1 MNSRRFGI
9 NLKTRKSSPKTEVNP
24 APQQVETE
32 TLTTS
37 YVIRFRP
44 KTVRK
49 LVLWGFIGI
58 AFLGLIALL
67 PALQSVVSIL
77 VIALFLSVLLEP
89 FVSFIEN
96 RGVSRLLA
104 SVLVFAL
111 ILFSGALGFN
121 FMAPVITHEIEQIGE
136 GLNDGTSTG
145 ALDKLQE
152 RLGESIPLLANP
164 ALLEE
169 IRAEID
175 AMLKRSFSMVVS
187 VLSAIVSI
195 VMLAFI
201 TFFFL
206 KDGRTM
212 KKAIISWVPNRYFEM
227 TLIIVHKIGAQLGR
241 YLRGQLF
248 VASIVGAMS
257 IFALYL
263 LDIRYYF
270 FIGAIAGIAN
280 MIPYF
285 GPIVGAVPAV
295 VIALIDTGSLGTVA
309 AVAVA
314 FACVQLI
321 ENVAVSPFIV
331 SKSVQ
336 LHPLTIIIVILIGG
350 QLLGI
355 FGMLLAVP
363 SASIIKVTSQ
373 EIAWGIRNYRVL

>member
-1 MNSRRFGI
+1 MNSKRSGI
-9 NLKTRKSSPKTEVNP
+9 SLKTPKSSPKAQATPPP
-24 APQQVETE
+24 AETE
-32 TLTTS
+32 NLATS

-44 KTVRK
+44 KTIRK
-49 LVLWGFIGI
+49 FVLWGFIGI

-67 PALQSVVSIL
+67 PALRSVITIL
-77 VIALFLSVLLEP
+77 VVALFLSVLLEP
-89 FVSFIEN
+89 FVSFVEN

-111 ILFSGALGFN
+111 ILFIGALGFN
-121 FMAPVITHEIEQIGE
+121 FMAPVITHEIGQIGN

-145 ALDKLQE
+145 DALDKIQE
-152 RLGESIPLLANP
+152 KLGESIPLLANP
-164 ALLEE
+164 ALQDE
-169 IRAEID
+169 IRAEVD
-175 AMLKRSFSMVVS
+175 AIVKRSFSMVVS
-187 VLSAIVSI
+187 FLSAIVSI

-206 KDGRTM
+206 KDGRAM
-212 KKAIISWVPNRYFEM
+212 KKAIISWMPNRYFEM
-227 TLIIVHKIGAQLGR
+227 TLIIVHKINTQLGR

-285 GPIVGAVPAV
+285 GPIVGAVPAI
-295 VIALIDTGSLGTVA
+295 VIALIDTGSLGAVA
-309 AVAVA
+309 SVAVA

-321 ENVAVSPFIV
+321 ENVAVSPFVV
-331 SKSVQ
+331 SKSVE
-336 LHPLTIIIVILIGG
+336 LHPLTIIIVILVGG

-363 SASIIKVTSQ
+363 AASIIKVTSQ